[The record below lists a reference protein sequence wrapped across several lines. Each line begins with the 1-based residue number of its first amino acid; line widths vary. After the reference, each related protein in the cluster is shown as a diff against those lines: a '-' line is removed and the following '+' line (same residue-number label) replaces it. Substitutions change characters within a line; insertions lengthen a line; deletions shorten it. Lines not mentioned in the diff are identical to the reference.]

1 MKNGKLTKQDKD
13 LIKKLIEALK
23 KFGGKVTKAR
33 ISVGVSEAQYYRYRK
48 ATQGDDELDLERIRL
63 EAKAVELEEV
73 EGYLLKGC
81 KQLIPSLVVFY
92 LKTHKPDQYGDKI
105 VNINKSEDLS
115 GRFDGMTKEEI
126 DELLSKHSND
136 DDQ

>member
-81 KQLIPSLVVFY
+81 KQLIPSLVQFY

-115 GRFDGMTKEEI
+115 GRFDGMSKEEI

-136 DDQ
+136 EDQ